1 VQYRTRHLGM
11 KYVEGSRQ
19 MRKMLRVKRIGAVL
33 GILLVVVLSLIG
45 ILSITRGTP
54 VRAVVAIGDHEGPP
68 AVGDSLFTES
78 IELYTGLHLTGG
90 NAARLSLNVDGLYP
104 QVWLDLRA
112 ARHTITVQMYY
123 SHPGAVADTFAA
135 IMKERA
141 RAGVRV
147 LLVLDAFGSQNLK
160 KEWAD
165 SLRAAHVELALLRQ
179 LHWYSLHNASDRSHV
194 RVVVVD
200 GEIAWTGGFG
210 LADYWLGDGRHKD
223 QWRET
228 NVRFEGPSVMGLQ
241 AAFAAAWAECTG
253 ELISGDVFFPKKAF
267 TQMDGGLNA
276 GVFFSSPTTGSTPA
290 ERFIALSI
298 AGARKTLYVSNS
310 YFVPDD
316 DFRKLLKQAR
326 ARGVDVRILT
336 VSKETDVKT
345 TWWAGR
351 SRYEELLRAGVRIYE
366 YQPTMMHS
374 KTFIVDGRWGAIGSM
389 NFDNRSL
396 AFNNE
401 SNFVFL
407 DAPLGAQMDSIFLD
421 DLTRSQEI
429 RLETFQRRPWYDRV
443 IEYGAAVF
451 SRLL

>member
-1 VQYRTRHLGM
+1 
-11 KYVEGSRQ
+11 
-19 MRKMLRVKRIGAVL
+19 MRKILRVKRVAVVL
-33 GILLVVVLSLIG
+33 GVLLLMVLALIG

-54 VRAVVAIGDHEGPP
+54 VKAVVAFGDRNGPP
-68 AVGDSLFTES
+68 AVTDSLFAQS
-78 IELYTGLHLTGG
+78 MELYTGLHLTRG
-90 NAARLSLNVDGLYP
+90 NAAQQMLNGIGTYP
-104 QVWLDLRA
+104 QLWKDLRA
-112 ARHTITVQMYY
+112 AKRTITVQMYY
-123 SHPGAVADTFAA
+123 SQPGAVADTMAA
-135 IMKERA
+135 VLKERA

-160 KEWAD
+160 REWAD

-194 RVVVVD
+194 RVVVID
-200 GEIAWTGGFG
+200 GEIGYTGGFG
-210 LADYWLGDGRHKD
+210 LADYWLGNGREKD

-228 NVRFEGPSVMGLQ
+228 NVRFEGPAVMGLQ

-253 ELISGDVFFPKKAF
+253 ELIAGDTFFPKKAF
-267 TQMDGGLNA
+267 TDVDGGVRA
-276 GVFFSSPTTGSTPA
+276 GLFFSSPTTGSTPA

-298 AGARKTLYVSNS
+298 ASARKTLYVTNS

-351 SRYEELLRAGVRIYE
+351 SRYEELLRAGIRIYE
-366 YQPTMMHS
+366 YQPTMMHA
-374 KTFIVDGRWGAIGSM
+374 KTFIVDGMWGSIGSM

-401 SNFVFL
+401 SNLVFL
-407 DAPLGAQMDSIFLD
+407 DPTLGSQMDSTFMD
-421 DLTRSQEI
+421 DLTRSKEI
-429 RLETFQRRPWYDRV
+429 VLAAFARRPWYDHV
-443 IEYGAAVF
+443 IEFGASVF

>member
-1 VQYRTRHLGM
+1 
-11 KYVEGSRQ
+11 
-19 MRKMLRVKRIGAVL
+19 MRKMLRVKRIGVVL
-33 GILLVVVLSLIG
+33 GILLVTVLSLIG
-45 ILSITRGTP
+45 VLSLTRGTP
-54 VRAVVAIGDHEGPP
+54 VKAVVAIGDHGGPP
-68 AVGDSLFTES
+68 TVGDSLFTES
-78 IELYTGLHLTGG
+78 IELYTGLHLTSG
-90 NAARLSLNVDGLYP
+90 NAAQLALNGDGLYS
-104 QVWLDLRA
+104 QLWRDLHA
-112 ARHTITVQMYY
+112 ARRTITVQMYY
-123 SHPGAVADTFAA
+123 SRPGAVADTLAA
-135 IMKERA
+135 ILKERA

-147 LLVLDAFGSQNLK
+147 LLVLDAFGSQALK

-165 SLRAAHVELALLRQ
+165 SLRASNVEVALLRQ

-194 RVVVVD
+194 RVVVID
-200 GEIAWTGGFG
+200 GEIGYTGGFG

-253 ELISGDVFFPKKAF
+253 ELIAGDIFFPKKAF
-267 TQMDGGLNA
+267 TQVDGGVNA

-298 AGARKTLYVSNS
+298 ASARRTLYVSNS

-345 TWWAGR
+345 TRWAGR
-351 SRYEELLRAGVRIYE
+351 SRYEEMLRAGIRIYE
-366 YQPTMMHS
+366 YQPTMMHA
-374 KTFIVDGRWGAIGSM
+374 KTFIIDGMWGAIGSM

-401 SNFVFL
+401 SNLVFL
-407 DAPLGAQMDSIFLD
+407 DKPLGAQMDSVFLD
-421 DLTRSQEI
+421 DLTRSKEI
-429 RLETFQRRPWYDRV
+429 ALAEFQRRPWYDRF